1 MKSAL
6 ILLAFTAFGQTPS
19 RLVDYALVL
28 EDPPVARKVQSRMAL
43 QGAEAQAHL
52 RKIRQAQSGVLAELA
67 RRKVRVVS
75 TEQTLVNAVFVSAAR
90 ETAAQLKGIPGVVY
104 VQYLPPVKRDLNTAL
119 NLENVQAAWSAVGG
133 ASNAGAGIRIG
144 IIDTGIDQ
152 THPGFQDSSL
162 TPPPG
167 FPTGDANYAS
177 FTNNKVIVARSYVS
191 TLNNPDPHISSPDDV
206 TPRDR
211 VGHGT
216 AIAMIAAGVQNTGP
230 AGTIQGVAPKAF
242 LGNYKIFGSPGVND
256 FTLFGTQAV
265 PLAVILA
272 LRDAIKDGM
281 DIVTLS
287 INEGD
292 PALDG
297 PLDVDSDPNFCGG
310 QCDVRAQ
317 AVESAVSLG
326 LVVVASAGNSGNT
339 GILPATLGSVHTPGT
354 APSAITVGASTNSHT
369 LFQALR
375 VTNVSGGASVP
386 VNLTGIHAL
395 FGDGPHIASPLTATV
410 RDVASLQN
418 DGLGCSALP
427 AGSLTGAIALVQRGT
442 CFFSDK
448 INHAQSAGAV
458 GVIIYQQGG
467 TDSIFSGLGAQNT
480 GIPAVMIGNT
490 DGSALKGFLA
500 SNSGVT
506 VSMDPIFAAV
516 DSPASTVAAY
526 SSRGPSIGMFA
537 SGVTGAESRPVV
549 LALKPELVAV
559 GDNLYTATQKLDP
572 NGDVYNASGY
582 AMVSGTSFAVP
593 MVAGAVALVKQ
604 KYSANKLTPAQL
616 KSAVVNSAKQN
627 VSDGVAVARVNAV
640 GAGQLSVGDAVN
652 VAATLEPATLSFG
665 VITTTT
671 VSSNLTLKVT
681 NVSSASATFNF
692 AVQQRDQDLKSS
704 VQVTPSLTL
713 PPGGF
718 NTVTVSLKGSL
729 PNPGSYEGVIV
740 VTGAGSTLSVPYLY
754 LVGSGVVADIVR
766 VHNAS
771 FAAPEND
778 PGWGLVLRAMDQY
791 GVPVLGY
798 PVQFNVVKGGGTIAF
813 GDNQTFLYGEAGA
826 IVNLGPAGDQI
837 FTATLPGFAPVEFDG
852 FARALPAINDGGVV
866 NAAPFQAGQGL
877 APGSYISIFGTLLSD
892 ANAIVTTPSLP
903 VSLASVS
910 VSFDGGGLSLPGH
923 LHFVSPGQINV
934 QIPWEFQGQSSVQ
947 MKVTAGSALWS
958 KLYTVPL
965 ASYSPGVFAITDVP
979 GAVIGQSNPAKRGL
993 PIIVYAN
1000 GLGPVDN
1007 PVASGDP
1014 SPAQP
1019 LARTG
1024 VLPSVTIGGSTATVA
1039 FSGLTPG
1046 SVGLYQLNVVVPAD
1060 AQTGTQQM
1068 KISIGGIDLLVSLQ
1082 VQ

>member
-1 MKSAL
+1 MKSALSSL

-28 EDPPVARKVQSRMAL
+28 EDPPAARKAQSRMAL

-52 RKIRQAQSGVLAELA
+52 QKIRKAQSGVLAELA
-67 RRKVRVVS
+67 RRKVRVRSS
-75 TEQTLVNAVFVSAAR
+75 TQVLVNAVFVSATR
-90 ETAAQLKGIPGVVY
+90 ETAAQLKDIPGVVY

-119 NLENVQAAWSAVGG
+119 SLENVQAAWSAVGG
-133 ASNAGAGIRIG
+133 ASNAGAGIKIG
-144 IIDTGIDQ
+144 IIDSGIDQ
-152 THPGFQDSSL
+152 NHPGFQDSSL

-167 FPTGDANYAS
+167 FPKGDANY
-177 FTNNKVIVARSYVS
+177 TNNKVIVARSYVS
-191 TLNNPDPHISSPDDV
+191 TLNNSDPHFSSPDDV

-216 AIAMIAAGVQNTGP
+216 AIAMIAAGAQNTGP

-256 FTLFGTQAV
+256 GTLFGTPSA
-265 PLAVILA
+265 PLAVIQA
-272 LRDAIKDGM
+272 LTDAVNDGM

-292 PALDG
+292 PAFDG
-297 PLDVDSDPNFCGG
+297 PLDFDSDPGFCGG
-310 QCDVRAQ
+310 PCDVRVQ
-317 AVESAVSLG
+317 AVESAVALG
-326 LVVVASAGNSGNT
+326 LVVVASAGNAGNI
-339 GILPATLGSVHTPGT
+339 GILPVTLSSVLTPGT

-369 LFQALR
+369 LFQAVR
-375 VTNVSGGASVP
+375 VNVAGVLS
-386 VNLTGIHAL
+386 NLNSIHAL
-395 FGDGPHIASPLTATV
+395 FGDGPHIAAPLTATI

-418 DGLGCSALP
+418 DGLACSTLP
-427 AGSLTGAIALVQRGT
+427 AGSLIGAIALIQRGT

-448 INHAQSAGAV
+448 INHAQAAGAV
-458 GVIIYQQGG
+458 GVIIYQPSG

-490 DGSALKGFLA
+490 DGNALKSFLA

-506 VSMDPIFAAV
+506 ASMDPVFAAV
-516 DSPASTVAAY
+516 DSPASTVAPY
-526 SSRGPSIGMFA
+526 SSRGPSIGLFGN
-537 SGVTGAESRPVV
+537 GVNTPTERRPVV

-616 KSAVVNSAKQN
+616 KSAVVNSASQD
-627 VSDGVAVARVNAV
+627 VSDGAAVARVNAV
-640 GAGQLSVGDAVN
+640 GAGKLKVDDAVT
-652 VAATLEPATLSFG
+652 VAAVMEPATLAFG
-665 VITTTT
+665 VISTTT
-671 VSSNLTLKVT
+671 VSSSLNLKVT
-681 NVSSASATFNF
+681 NVSGAPATFNF
-692 AVQQRDQDLKSS
+692 AVNQRDPDSKATVKVSL
-704 VQVTPSLTL
+704 PSLIL
-713 PPGGF
+713 QAGGS
-718 NTVTVSLKGSL
+718 NSISVSLSGSR
-729 PNPGSYEGVIV
+729 PNPGSYEGFIE
-740 VTGAGSTLSVPYLY
+740 VTGMGPKLRVPYLY
-754 LVGSGVVADIVR
+754 LVGSGAVADIMR
-766 VHNAS
+766 IHNAS

-778 PGWGLVLRAMDQY
+778 TGYGMFLRAMDQY

-798 PVQFNVVKGGGTIAF
+798 PVQFNVVKGGGTIVS

-826 IVNLGPAGDQI
+826 LMNLGPAGDQI

-923 LHFVSPGQINV
+923 LHFVSPGQVNV

-965 ASYSPGVFAITDVP
+965 AIYSPGVFAITDVP
-979 GAVIGQSNPAKRGL
+979 GAVISQSNPAKRGQ

-1000 GLGPVDN
+1000 GLGPVDQ
-1007 PVASGDP
+1007 PVTSGDP
-1014 SPAQP
+1014 SPPAP
-1019 LARTG
+1019 SLANTRVT
-1024 VLPSVTIGGSTATVA
+1024 PTVTIGASTAQVL

-1060 AQTGTQQM
+1060 AQTGSQQM
-1068 KISIGGIDLLVSLQ
+1068 KISIGGVDLLVNLQ